1 MKKGAY
7 DLGRKAMYYIVVM
20 IIIAVLFTYMS
31 GNFRKYQ
38 ITKLSNLDSVT
49 DLVMIHNV
57 IKCVSKTD
65 TDTGRIYLYTID
77 EKKLDKESLTKCL
90 GENRPYTDKAIKLQF
105 MDQEVETGKPYFDYT
120 DYEREVQYQ
129 GELKKLKISIEKYP
143 QLTE

>member
-31 GNFRKYQ
+31 NNFRKYQ
-38 ITKLSNLDSVT
+38 ITKLSNLDSVM
-49 DLVMIHNV
+49 DLVMINNV
-57 IKCVSKTD
+57 IKCVSKVD
-65 TDTGRIYLYTID
+65 IDTGRIYLYTID
-77 EKKLDKESLTKCL
+77 EKKLNEESLVKCL
-90 GENRPYTDKAIKLQF
+90 GKNEPYTNKAIKLQF
-105 MDQEVETGKPYFDYT
+105 MDKEVETGKPYFDYT

-129 GELKKLKISIEKYP
+129 GELKKLKISIEEYP